1 MAVDLFSEAS
11 PRYSFS
17 HDINQASLAPTRSDP
32 TQLDTGFDFE
42 FGISDSFAQESSSAD
57 ELFSQGILL
66 PIQIREKSAPTS
78 KQPINPPPPADQQ
91 EPLITEDIKA
101 AAEEEAK
108 EDAKEAAPS
117 TNLLEPEEKSQTKS
131 SFWSFKRSITLN
143 CDAEYKKG
151 LLCSLQG
158 LSRSNSTGSVP
169 NPKKSMQNKDKAGAI
184 NSSKHPS
191 LPKSS
196 STSSSSSS
204 SSSSYYHQF
213 HHQKAQHSKGYY
225 GGGSYGPGGP
235 RTNSVLNV
243 PPPYISNTNL
253 FGLGSLFRNGKDKKP
268 KK

>member
-17 HDINQASLAPTRSDP
+17 SDINLPSLAPTRSDLNP
-32 TQLDTGFDFE
+32 LDSTGIDFE
-42 FGISDSFAQESSSAD
+42 FGISDQESSSAD

-66 PIQIREKSAPTS
+66 PIQIREKGALTN
-78 KQPINPPPPADQQ
+78 KQPINPQQ
-91 EPLITEDIKA
+91 EAPITQVKDDAI
-101 AAEEEAK
+101 
-108 EDAKEAAPS
+108 AKEADLS
-117 TNLLEPEEKSQTKS
+117 TFLEAEEKDQSKAA
-131 SFWSFKRSITLN
+131 SFWSFKRSSSLN
-143 CDAEYKKG
+143 HDAAQGNKKG
-151 LLCSLQG
+151 LLCSLQEG

-169 NPKKSMQNKDKAGAI
+169 NPKKLMQQNKDKQVL
-184 NSSKHPS
+184 NSSKQHPPP

-204 SSSSYYHQF
+204 TSSSYYQY
-213 HHQKAQHSKGYY
+213 HQKPKNYY
-225 GGGSYGPGGP
+225 GGNTYSPGGGGGS

-253 FGLGSLFRNGKDKKP
+253 FGLGSLFRNGKEKKP